1 MLRMLSV
8 VPEWQKQINLFCVNN
23 FMKKCELIS
32 VSEKDY
38 EIKLEKLKRQGDERK
53 YERWKRLNRINLVFL
68 MGIQFLQVSR
78 ILIERVAH
86 IYLEKIKCQS
96 FLVFTFTPAI

>member
-1 MLRMLSV
+1 
-8 VPEWQKQINLFCVNN
+8 
-23 FMKKCELIS
+23 MKKCELIS

-38 EIKLEKLKRQGDERK
+38 EIKLEKLKRQGDQRK

-78 ILIERVAH
+78 ILIERVAQ
-86 IYLEKIKCQS
+86 IYLEKIKC
-96 FLVFTFTPAI
+96 

>member
-23 FMKKCELIS
+23 FMKKCELVS

-38 EIKLEKLKRQGDERK
+38 EIKLE
-53 YERWKRLNRINLVFL
+53 
-68 MGIQFLQVSR
+68 
-78 ILIERVAH
+78 
-86 IYLEKIKCQS
+86 
-96 FLVFTFTPAI
+96 